1 MVDVL
6 GPTMA
11 ERPRRYAV
19 ATAFLH
25 VLASSAGGAL
35 TGGTLALLGT
45 LLLPAVVATQ
55 RPAALHAAVV
65 TALAMAEMVTGW
77 RGPVWR
83 QVPPARF
90 QCGPLFASAAW
101 GFELGTA
108 FTTRWPTLQLV
119 SLGLATLLSRDLVQG
134 AALFLAFGL
143 ARGLVTAGAAYA
155 LWRPPCPVGALGVLN
170 LQRLARAGPVALALV
185 CAGLLLYTARTVP

>member
-11 ERPRRYAV
+11 ERPRRHAV

-55 RPAALHAAVV
+55 RPAALLATVV

-77 RGPVWR
+77 RSPVWR

-90 QCGPLFASAAW
+90 QCGPLFASAA
-101 GFELGTA
+101 
-108 FTTRWPTLQLV
+108 
-119 SLGLATLLSRDLVQG
+119 
-134 AALFLAFGL
+134 
-143 ARGLVTAGAAYA
+143 
-155 LWRPPCPVGALGVLN
+155 
-170 LQRLARAGPVALALV
+170 
-185 CAGLLLYTARTVP
+185 